1 MKPDEILEMMNQVV
15 KNTPAGEMR
24 MAEFGKLVAAKKKE
38 TVMAARLAKQNKSK
52 QGKNHE

>member
-24 MAEFGKLVAAKKKE
+24 MAEFGKLVAAKKK
-38 TVMAARLAKQNKSK
+38 
-52 QGKNHE
+52 